1 VLADTSSRSIAHVVR
16 AFMSAPP
23 LISPAP
29 PGFEPVPARVL
40 TDISM
45 LPCDL
50 YIWRGPRPVLYAMK
64 GGDLRRVVA
73 RAQRGMSFLVR
84 EVDSDLLRGALA
96 AALPRVLANQ
106 HMTPV
111 ERSKTAYSIAAKV
124 LAPVFTRETPLDH
137 DGLVLTHQ
145 AVDAITLHLLQD
157 EEMVWAMVATM
168 QKHVATHTHA
178 INTAVYGIVLAR
190 FMKFGP
196 PEAIQ
201 DVARG
206 GLLHDI
212 GKNRV
217 PKAVLDKPAALD
229 PSEWQI
235 MRSHVKA
242 GHDMVVRAL
251 GYPPSYAHII
261 AEHHERCDGSGY
273 PAGRM
278 ASGTALDSQLV
289 GIVDAFDA
297 LTCKRP
303 YRTAVSAFD
312 ALHIMRV
319 AMRGQFSDEL
329 LREFIRLLGGI
340 NARAAGLDAGDSVG
354 DLAGVMRAAG

>member
-1 VLADTSSRSIAHVVR
+1 
-16 AFMSAPP
+16 MSARP

-29 PGFEPVPARVL
+29 PGYEPVPARVL
-40 TDISM
+40 TDIST

-64 GGDLRRVVA
+64 GGDLRKVIA

-84 EVDSDLLRGALA
+84 EVDSDLLRGALSA
-96 AALPRVLANQ
+96 SLPKMLANQ
-106 HMTPV
+106 HITPI

-124 LAPVFTRETPLDH
+124 LTPVFTRENPLDH
-137 DGLVLTHQ
+137 DGLLLTHQ
-145 AVDAITLHLLQD
+145 TIDAITLHLIED

-168 QKHVATHTHA
+168 QKHMATHTHA

-190 FMKFGP
+190 FMQFGSTD
-196 PEAIQ
+196 AIR

-217 PKAVLDKPAALD
+217 PRVVLDKPSGLDAA
-229 PSEWQI
+229 EWQV

-242 GHDMVVRAL
+242 GHDMIVRAL

-261 AEHHERCDGSGY
+261 GEHHERCDGSGY

-278 ASGTALDSQLV
+278 APGIALDSQLV

-297 LTCKRP
+297 LTSRRP
-303 YRTAVSAFD
+303 YRPAVSAFD
-312 ALHIMRV
+312 ALHLMRV
-319 AMRGQFSDEL
+319 AMRGQFADEL
-329 LREFIRLLGGI
+329 LREFIKLLGGF
-340 NARAAGLDAGDSVG
+340 NAMAAGMEGV
-354 DLAGVMRAAG
+354 DLAGMMRVAG

>member
-1 VLADTSSRSIAHVVR
+1 
-16 AFMSAPP
+16 
-23 LISPAP
+23 
-29 PGFEPVPARVL
+29 
-40 TDISM
+40 
-45 LPCDL
+45 
-50 YIWRGPRPVLYAMK
+50 MK
-64 GGDLRRVVA
+64 GGDLRKVIA

-84 EVDSDLLRGALA
+84 EIDSDLLRGALA

-111 ERSKTAYSIAAKV
+111 ERSKTAYSIVAKV
-124 LAPVFTRETPLDH
+124 LTPIFTRENPLDH
-137 DGLVLTHQ
+137 DGLLLTHQ
-145 AVDAITLHLLQD
+145 AIDAITLHLIDD

-168 QKHVATHTHA
+168 QKHLATHTHA

-190 FMKFGP
+190 FMQLGP
-196 PEAIQ
+196 ADVMR

-217 PKAVLDKPAALD
+217 PRVVLDKPAALD
-229 PSEWQI
+229 ASEWQV
-235 MRSHVKA
+235 MQSHVRA
-242 GHDMVVRAL
+242 GYDMVVRAL

-273 PAGRM
+273 PASRTAPGI
-278 ASGTALDSQLV
+278 ALDSQLV

-297 LTCKRP
+297 LTTRRP
-303 YRTAVSAFD
+303 YRVAVSAFD

-319 AMRGQFSDEL
+319 AMRGQFSDEI
-329 LREFIRLLGGI
+329 LREFIKLLGGF
-340 NARAAGLDAGDSVG
+340 NALAAGLDDG
-354 DLAGVMRAAG
+354 DLGGFMRVAG

>member
-1 VLADTSSRSIAHVVR
+1 
-16 AFMSAPP
+16 MSARA
-23 LISPAP
+23 LITPAP
-29 PGFEPVPARVL
+29 PGYEPVPARVL
-40 TDISM
+40 TDISV

-64 GGDLRRVVA
+64 GGDLRKVIA

-84 EVDSDLLRGALA
+84 EIDSDLLRGALA
-96 AALPRVLANQ
+96 ASLPKVLANQ

-124 LAPVFTRETPLDH
+124 LTPVFTRENPLDR
-137 DGLVLTHQ
+137 DGLLLTHQ
-145 AVDAITLHLLQD
+145 TIDAITSQLIVD

-168 QKHVATHTHA
+168 QKHMATHTHA

-190 FMKFGP
+190 FMQFGSAD
-196 PEAIQ
+196 AIR

-217 PKAVLDKPAALD
+217 PRVVLDKPSGLDAA
-229 PSEWQI
+229 EWQV

-242 GHDMVVRAL
+242 GYDMIVRAL

-261 AEHHERCDGSGY
+261 GEHHERCDGSGY
-273 PAGRM
+273 PAGRA
-278 ASGTALDSQLV
+278 ASGIALDSQLV

-297 LTCKRP
+297 LTSKRP
-303 YRTAVSAFD
+303 YRAAVSPFD
-312 ALHIMRV
+312 ALHLMRV
-319 AMRGQFSDEL
+319 AMRGQFSDEMV
-329 LREFIRLLGGI
+329 REFIKLLGGF
-340 NARAAGLDAGDSVG
+340 NATGAGIDGMDLIGIMRVAG
-354 DLAGVMRAAG
+354 

>member
-1 VLADTSSRSIAHVVR
+1 
-16 AFMSAPP
+16 MSTHQ
-23 LISPAP
+23 LITPAP

-40 TDISM
+40 TDIST

-64 GGDLRRVVA
+64 GGDLRKVIN

-84 EVDSDLLRGALA
+84 EIDSDLLRGALA
-96 AALPRVLANQ
+96 AALPNVLANSRL
-106 HMTPV
+106 TPI
-111 ERSKTAYSIAAKV
+111 ERSKTAYSIAAKI
-124 LAPVFTRETPLDH
+124 LSPIFTRENALDH
-137 DGLVLTHQ
+137 DGLLLTHQ
-145 AVDAITLHLLQD
+145 TIDAITLHLVED

-190 FMKFGP
+190 FMQFGSTD
-196 PEAIQ
+196 AIR

-217 PKAVLDKPAALD
+217 PRALLDKASALD
-229 PSEWQI
+229 ASEWQV
-235 MRSHVKA
+235 MRTHVKS

-251 GYPPSYAHII
+251 GYPPPYAHII

-273 PAGRM
+273 PAGRQ
-278 ASGTALDSQLV
+278 AAGIALDSQLV
-289 GIVDAFDA
+289 GVVDAFDA
-297 LTCKRP
+297 LTTRRP
-303 YRTAVSAFD
+303 YRAPVSAFD

-319 AMRGQFSDEL
+319 AMRGQFSDEI
-329 LREFIRLLGGI
+329 LREFIKLLGGV
-340 NARAAGLDAGDSVG
+340 NAAGGGLAGI
-354 DLAGVMRAAG
+354 DLANVMRVAG

>member
-1 VLADTSSRSIAHVVR
+1 
-16 AFMSAPP
+16 MSARP
-23 LISPAP
+23 LITPAP

-40 TDISM
+40 TDIST

-64 GGDLRRVVA
+64 GGELRKVIA

-96 AALPRVLANQ
+96 ASLPKVLANQ
-106 HMTPV
+106 RMSAV

-124 LAPVFTRETPLDH
+124 LIPVFTRENPLDH
-137 DGLVLTHQ
+137 DGLLLTHQ
-145 AVDAITLHLLQD
+145 TIDAITLHLIED

-168 QKHVATHTHA
+168 QKHLATHTHA

-190 FMKFGP
+190 FMQFGSTD
-196 PEAIQ
+196 AIR

-217 PKAVLDKPAALD
+217 PKGVLDKPSGLD
-229 PSEWQI
+229 ATEWQV

-242 GHDMVVRAL
+242 GHDMIVRAL
-251 GYPPSYAHII
+251 GYPPSYAHVI

-273 PAGRM
+273 PANRLS
-278 ASGTALDSQLV
+278 SGIALDSQLV

-297 LTCKRP
+297 LTSRRP
-303 YRTAVSAFD
+303 YRAAVSAFD
-312 ALHIMRV
+312 ALHLMRV
-319 AMRGQFSDEL
+319 AMRGQFSDEIL
-329 LREFIRLLGGI
+329 KEFIKLLGGF
-340 NARAAGLDAGDSVG
+340 NAMAAGMEGV
-354 DLAGVMRAAG
+354 DLANVMRVAG